1 MFKRNQVEEAI
12 ALVLEPGSTKPS
24 TELRTRL
31 KRLLD
36 TDRGLGRNKRS
47 KDPEIANF
55 AFYSTD
61 AGGRGTENWF
71 SDYEAFA
78 LLTGLRLMR
87 HGWPQGFVVAVLRRV
102 KRELERHYVRSLKQ
116 NPVGPFEDQ
125 QTQRQAR
132 TGDIGFD
139 SPNPLLLVIISKDEL
154 DHSGSKQAAVC
165 LSQAEL
171 MGFIKTQAI
180 GNTWTV
186 FDLVNSVHAL
196 SSALANTQPRKRGRG
211 SD

>member
-1 MFKRNQVEEAI
+1 MFKRNQVEEAM
-12 ALVLEPGSTKPS
+12 ALALEPGSPKPS
-24 TELRTRL
+24 RELRTRI

-36 TDRGLGRNKRS
+36 TDRGLGRNRRS
-47 KDPEIANF
+47 KDPELANF

-71 SDYEAFA
+71 SNYEAFA

-102 KRELERHYVRSLKQ
+102 KGELERHYARCLNQ

-125 QTQRQAR
+125 RSQQQA
-132 TGDIGFD
+132 TAGDMGFD
-139 SPNPLLLVIISKDEL
+139 NPNPLLLVIISKDEL
-154 DHSGSKQAAVC
+154 DHSGSKRAVVC

-171 MGFIKTQAI
+171 MRFIKTRAVGI
-180 GNTWTV
+180 TWTV

-196 SSALANTQPRKRGRG
+196 SSALAKTQPRQRGRG
-211 SD
+211 SH

>member
-55 AFYSTD
+55 DFYSTD
-61 AGGRGTENWF
+61 AGGRGSENWF

-87 HGWPQGFVVAVLRRV
+87 HGWPQGFVVAILRRV

-125 QTQRQAR
+125 RSQQKAR
-132 TGDIGFD
+132 TGDIAFD
-139 SPNPLLLVIISKDEL
+139 SPNPLLLVIISKDNWTIRVQ
-154 DHSGSKQAAVC
+154 SKLQ
-165 LSQAEL
+165 
-171 MGFIKTQAI
+171 
-180 GNTWTV
+180 
-186 FDLVNSVHAL
+186 
-196 SSALANTQPRKRGRG
+196 SA
-211 SD
+211 